1 MSGSPPT
8 SRPTAD
14 RDERR
19 LVELTQQAYD
29 ATADRYAARW
39 NTADPMEEAKRRFL
53 AVAGSPS
60 AVVDLGCGTGR
71 DMSWFADRGLRV
83 VGIDRSAAM
92 LSIAKRTAPTA
103 RLIQADVRQLP
114 LRSESVDAWWACA
127 SLLHLPPA
135 GMATALS
142 EARRVTRHDG
152 VGLVTVRE
160 GVGARLERVSN
171 TGHRRYF
178 CYWTADDLD
187 HAVERAGWRIM
198 EGWGSRDSLGRQ
210 PWITRVV
217 TRSSSPVASC
227 R

>member
-1 MSGSPPT
+1 MTGSPPT

-29 ATADRYAARW
+29 ATADRYGARW

-71 DMSWFADRGLRV
+71 DLAWFADRGLHV
-83 VGIDRSAAM
+83 VGIDRSPAM
-92 LSIAKRTAPTA
+92 LAIAEKVAPTA
-103 RLIQADVRQLP
+103 CLVQSDVRQLP
-114 LRSESVDAWWACA
+114 LRSGSVDAWWACA

-142 EARRVTRHDG
+142 EARV
-152 VGLVTVRE
+152 
-160 GVGARLERVSN
+160 
-171 TGHRRYF
+171 
-178 CYWTADDLD
+178 
-187 HAVERAGWRIM
+187 
-198 EGWGSRDSLGRQ
+198 
-210 PWITRVV
+210 
-217 TRSSSPVASC
+217 
-227 R
+227 